1 MKKLLLFLIMPFFTA
16 CTPSAP
22 KMQTVYEI
30 NIDSIS
36 EALPELA
43 QIKYVPLETTDSSLI
58 GNIDKILYQNNKY
71 YILDKVEKKILVFD
85 GKEKPCK
92 LSIKWVKVLVNILNH
107 LT

>member
-43 QIKYVPLETTDSSLI
+43 QIKYVPLETT
-58 GNIDKILYQNNKY
+58 
-71 YILDKVEKKILVFD
+71 VV
-85 GKEKPCK
+85 
-92 LSIKWVKVLVNILNH
+92 H
-107 LT
+107 

>member
-36 EALPELA
+36 EALLELA

-58 GNIDKILYQNNKY
+58 GNIDKILYQNKNTIYWTK
-71 YILDKVEKKILVFD
+71 LKKRY
-85 GKEKPCK
+85 
-92 LSIKWVKVLVNILNH
+92 
-107 LT
+107 

>member
-71 YILDKVEKKILVFD
+71 YILDKVEKK
-85 GKEKPCK
+85 PCK

>member
-58 GNIDKILYQNNKY
+58 GNIDRK
-71 YILDKVEKKILVFD
+71 
-85 GKEKPCK
+85 
-92 LSIKWVKVLVNILNH
+92 STRLNSSH
-107 LT
+107 PSSSRMPSSA